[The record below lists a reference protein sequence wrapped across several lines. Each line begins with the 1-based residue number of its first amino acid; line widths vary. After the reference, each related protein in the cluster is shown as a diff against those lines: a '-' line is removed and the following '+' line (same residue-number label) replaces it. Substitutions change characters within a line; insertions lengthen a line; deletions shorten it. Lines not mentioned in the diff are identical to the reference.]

1 MPLVKALT
9 EHVARMDAHAAAF
22 VHYGSTS
29 QDVLDTALILCLKP
43 CLADADRVLATAVT
57 HLAGHARRHAGA
69 VMLGRTLM
77 QPATPITAG
86 LKIARWAAALH
97 RCRLRLAEA
106 RERALCIQ
114 LGGAVGTLD
123 ALGDKRVRVRNGLA
137 MRLHLHEARA
147 WHDQRDELLRLMAEL
162 AIVTE
167 TIGKIARDVSLLS
180 QAEVGEMLESPP
192 TKGVGG
198 SSAMPHKRNP
208 VACLQALAAAVRA
221 PGLMATLLS
230 GSLGEHE
237 RALGGW
243 QAELV
248 TIPEL
253 VEVAGSALDA
263 LERIAA
269 GLVVNAERMKA
280 NLEALQGLVFS
291 ERLARAD
298 RPRHRSGQRAGA
310 RRRLVDRGPEG
321 TTPPQRRRTRR
332 PAGAGRTDRR
342 RVLARGGGDRAGAG
356 PRRDA
361 RRHRRLAPRPAGALR
376 LQLDL
381 DEGELEGIDVADVVL
396 DAGRPEVRLAGN
408 QVVDRLAGRPAGRQL
423 PGGQRH
429 HDVVELVTVRAG
441 RGPGREAEFGHPH
454 AGVVDS
460 DGRDG
465 AARGCGGQI
474 SLRSRPAGR
483 ALSRV
488 PT

>member
-1 MPLVKALT
+1 MSLVGRSFARDTFTQAFSADAFVRAMLDFERALAGAEAEVGVIPQDAARIIANVCADLSLNPEALAGEAKRSGSLAVPLVKALT
-9 EHVARMDAHAAAF
+9 EHVASVDARAAAF

-43 CLADADRVLATAVT
+43 CLADADGVLATAASR
-57 HLAGHARRHAGA
+57 LAGHARRHAGV

-123 ALGDKRVRVRNGLA
+123 ALGGKRAGVRNGLA
-137 MRLHLHEARA
+137 MRLHLHEARV
-147 WHDQRDELLRLMAEL
+147 WHDQRDELLRVMAEL

-180 QAEVGEMLESPP
+180 QAEVGEMLESAP

-248 TIPEL
+248 TIPAL
-253 VEVAGSALDA
+253 VDAAGSALDA
-263 LERIAA
+263 LERIAG
-269 GLVVNAERMKA
+269 GLVVNAERMRA
-280 NLEALQGLVFS
+280 NLQSLQGLVFS
-291 ERLARAD
+291 ERLARVMARDLD
-298 RPRHRSGQRAGA
+298 RSSAQA
-310 RRRLVDRGPEG
+310 LVDDWSTVAVKEG
-321 TTPPQRRRTRR
+321 RHLRDVAIAAR
-332 PAGAGRTDRR
+332 PSLAGHIDGVFSLEAVVTE
-342 RVLARGGGDRAGAG
+342 
-356 PRRDA
+356 
-361 RRHRRLAPRPAGALR
+361 LAPV
-376 LQLDL
+376 L
-381 DEGELEGIDVADVVL
+381 DET
-396 DAGRPEVRLAGN
+396 LAGI
-408 QVVDRLAGRPAGRQL
+408 
-423 PGGQRH
+423 PG
-429 HDVVELVTVRAG
+429 
-441 RGPGREAEFGHPH
+441 
-454 AGVVDS
+454 
-460 DGRDG
+460 
-465 AARGCGGQI
+465 
-474 SLRSRPAGR
+474 
-483 ALSRV
+483 
-488 PT
+488 

>member
-1 MPLVKALT
+1 VNLVGKSFARDTFTQAFSAEAFVRAMLDFERALASAQGDVGVIPQDAARVIARACTALTLNPEALASEGKRSGSLAVPLVKALT
-9 EHVARMDAHAAAF
+9 EHVARADARAAAF

-29 QDVLDTALILCLKP
+29 QDVLDTALVLCLKP

-57 HLAGHARRHAGA
+57 HLVGHARRHAGV

-97 RCRLRLAEA
+97 RCRLRLAET

-123 ALGDKRVRVRNGLA
+123 AIGDKRARVRNGLA

-162 AIVTE
+162 SIVTE

-180 QAEVGEMLESPP
+180 QAEIGEMLESPP

-208 VACLQALAAAVRA
+208 VACLQALAAAIRA

-230 GSLGEHE
+230 SSLGEHE

-248 TIPEL
+248 TIPDL

-263 LERIAA
+263 LERIGG
-269 GLVVNAERMKA
+269 GLVVNAERMNA
-280 NLEALQGLVFS
+280 NLEAMQGLVFS
-291 ERLARAD
+291 ERLARVIARDTD
-298 RPRHRSGQRAGA
+298 RASALA
-310 RRRLVDRGPEG
+310 LVDDWSAVAVKE
-321 TTPPQRRRTRR
+321 RRHLRDVALAAR
-332 PAGAGRTDRR
+332 PALAGQIDDVFSLKAVVTE
-342 RVLARGGGDRAGAG
+342 
-356 PRRDA
+356 
-361 RRHRRLAPRPAGALR
+361 LAPV
-376 LQLDL
+376 L
-381 DEGELEGIDVADVVL
+381 DET
-396 DAGRPEVRLAGN
+396 LAG
-408 QVVDRLAGRPAGRQL
+408 VAG
-423 PGGQRH
+423 
-429 HDVVELVTVRAG
+429 
-441 RGPGREAEFGHPH
+441 
-454 AGVVDS
+454 
-460 DGRDG
+460 
-465 AARGCGGQI
+465 
-474 SLRSRPAGR
+474 
-483 ALSRV
+483 
-488 PT
+488 